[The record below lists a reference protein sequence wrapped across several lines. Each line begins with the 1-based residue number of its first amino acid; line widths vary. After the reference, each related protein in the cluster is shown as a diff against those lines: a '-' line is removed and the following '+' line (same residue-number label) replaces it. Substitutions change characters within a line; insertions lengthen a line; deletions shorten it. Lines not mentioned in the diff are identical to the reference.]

1 MTVDVTSLD
10 VFVLIGRASLKLF
23 NSVSSKS
30 FLPSLLLPG
39 LAPQL
44 QQGAGLDPGP
54 IRLDPRAPR
63 ALLLQPLSADL
74 LFLLAL
80 LLLLDSPHLWLV
92 SF

>member
-23 NSVSSKS
+23 NSVSSKI
-30 FLPSLLLPG
+30 LLLLPG